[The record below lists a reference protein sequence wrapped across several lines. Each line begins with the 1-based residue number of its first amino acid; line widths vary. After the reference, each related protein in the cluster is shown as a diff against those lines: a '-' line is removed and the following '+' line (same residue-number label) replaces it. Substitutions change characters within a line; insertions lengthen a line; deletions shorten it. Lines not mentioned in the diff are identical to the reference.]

1 MNFMRYGIFFAIVGL
16 FLWAG
21 CADEDALI
29 PIGREEPFLHL
40 PQGNHDYDQQ
50 IMELYEKY
58 GVSIFYKFEPKDVY
72 QNWTGG
78 TWNELS
84 QSIKTNESAKPYY
97 YLPGGYT
104 GMPTDTLEYDT
115 YYFDFN
121 EAQDS
126 VYTWWSEYGGGG
138 SDTLQPSGNFYYGLA
153 VNNGLK
159 YMTTVDSNVYG
170 VPTTMR
176 YQYETYEYNNN
187 SFLVQCADTSNN
199 GEYIKKLLSF
209 VENML
214 LNNYSE
220 EMLAGNMPPRIMLG
234 RELQV
239 GNSTLGIVNQSY
251 YRANYSLILSH
262 GDASIDTLDG
272 DATWNLKN
280 ALNVWFLADGMADEL
295 YEDVLASTD
304 FFSHTDYNGLTG
316 NYANAY
322 RGQSACV
329 TQFGLCLYGFSLEDG
344 SNIGMPTSRV
354 TIEQKQRL
362 DLRSFIA
369 MAISFPRS
377 YLEEDVKY
385 VNTGVGLF
393 NVPYNM
399 NDPKGRLSQNT
410 GQDKSGKILA
420 KYDIIVDYLTSIGV
434 NVEELANAYW
444 DEQTS
449 YE

>member
-1 MNFMRYGIFFAIVGL
+1 MKKYGILWLLFGL
-16 FLWAG
+16 LVYTG
-21 CADEDALI
+21 CADEDALR
-29 PIGREEPFLHL
+29 PLGVEEPFLTL
-40 PQGNHDYDQQ
+40 PQGENEWDER
-50 IMELYEKY
+50 IMGLYNEY
-58 GVSIFYKFEPKDVY
+58 GVSIFYKFSEQDVY
-72 QNWTGG
+72 WGWTSGA
-78 TWNELS
+78 WS
-84 QSIKTNESAKPYY
+84 KTSLEKKSETVYY
-97 YLPGGYT
+97 SYEREGDAT
-104 GMPTDTLEYDT
+104 TDNKVYFTL
-115 YYFDFN
+115 N
-121 EAQDS
+121 EAKDS
-126 VYTWWSEYGGGG
+126 VIVWQGNSNTDETQGPVGPKEEGRYKIGVTAV
-138 SDTLQPSGNFYYGLA
+138 LPSGYDPEIE
-153 VNNGLK
+153 VDSLK
-159 YMTTVDSNVYG
+159 TTITVDYDLENNPFEMTFV
-170 VPTTMR
+170 
-176 YQYETYEYNNN
+176 QEYYDYLAN
-187 SFLVQCADTSNN
+187 SFSVECADSN
-199 GEYIKKLLSF
+199 YVMKQLDLLES
-209 VENML
+209 ML
-214 LNNYSE
+214 LNNYSQA
-220 EMLAGNMPPRIMLG
+220 MLKLGMPPRILLG
-234 RELQV
+234 KQLEV
-239 GNSTLGIVNQSY
+239 ATTSGPAPQSY
-251 YRANYSLILSH
+251 FQSNNNFILSH
-262 GDASIDTLDG
+262 GDFTIDTLSGND
-272 DATWNLKN
+272 LKKKKN
-280 ALNVWFLADGMADEL
+280 GFNVWFLADGMADEL

-410 GQDKSGKILA
+410 GQDKSGKIKA